1 MKTGLPTQID
11 PARFARE
18 SRILKGNVPQNVLP
32 RLEDAL
38 YRTDHMID
46 TTLIFKVDG
55 QGYIV
60 IEGNIKTTVILECQR
75 TLEPFE
81 YPVESDF
88 KLVVVADDRMA
99 DALSGEY
106 EPCIYDENGMVSPLE
121 IIEEE
126 ILLSLP
132 LVAKK
137 ELKDCDLNKNKAY
150 YGISNNEE
158 VQSAVRRPFAGL
170 IDMIKQ

>member
-18 SRILKGNVPQNVLP
+18 ARVLMGKVPQSVLP

-38 YRTDHMID
+38 CATDNMID
-46 TTLIFKVDG
+46 ATLSFSVDG
-55 QGYIV
+55 QGFVV
-60 IEGNIKTTVILECQR
+60 IEGNIQTTVVLECQR

-81 YPVESDF
+81 YPVKSTF

-99 DALSGEY
+99 DALSAEY
-106 EPCIYDENGMVSPLE
+106 EPCIYDENGLVSPLE

-150 YGISNNEE
+150 YGILNEE
-158 VQSAVRRPFAGL
+158 VQSTVRRPFAGL